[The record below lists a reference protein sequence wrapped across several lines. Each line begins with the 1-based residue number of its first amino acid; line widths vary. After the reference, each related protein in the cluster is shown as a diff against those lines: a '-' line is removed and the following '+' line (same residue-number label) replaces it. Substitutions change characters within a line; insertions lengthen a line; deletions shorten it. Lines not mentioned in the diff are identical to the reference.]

1 MSDVQIQAG
10 QPAQT
15 QTVQAP
21 QPTLPDMEGKTAQE
35 VLKWALDTYG
45 KKIALSC
52 SFSPE
57 DVVIVDLL
65 AKLTKPTPNE
75 FGGAQPSKARLVKPQ
90 VFTLDTGR
98 LNPETYDV
106 MDAVRNKYNVKI
118 KVMFPKT
125 PKVEKMV
132 RTKGL
137 NLFYDSIENRKMCCH
152 IRKIEPLNRA
162 LKGMAGWIT
171 GLRRQQS
178 VTRTDMK
185 KVEWDS
191 ARNMVKVNP
200 LMDWTNQQVWDY
212 IKQNNVPYNK
222 LFDLG
227 YASIGCA
234 PCTRAIKPGED
245 ERAGRWWWENPET
258 KECGLHADPAKLAKA
273 ATAPAQSH
281 A

>member
-1 MSDVQIQAG
+1 MEPQIQA
-10 QPAQT
+10 QTQVQT
-15 QTVQAP
+15 QTVQIP
-21 QPTLPDMEGKTAQE
+21 QLPDMEGKSAQE
-35 VLKWALDTYG
+35 VLQWAIDTYG
-45 KKIALSC
+45 KKVGLSC
-52 SFSPE
+52 SFGPE
-57 DVVIVDLL
+57 DVVLVDML
-65 AKLTKPTPNE
+65 AKLTK
-75 FGGAQPSKARLVKPQ
+75 KAQ

-106 MDAVRNKYNVKI
+106 MDAVRQKYNVKL

-132 RTKGL
+132 RAKGL
-137 NLFYDSIENRKMCCH
+137 NLFYDSIENRKMCCA

-162 LKGMAGWIT
+162 LKKYDAWMT

-178 VTRTDMK
+178 VTRTGMK
-185 KVEWDS
+185 KVEWDAS
-191 ARNMVKVNP
+191 HNIVKINP

-222 LFDLG
+222 LHDQG
-227 YASIGCA
+227 YPSIGCA

-273 ATAPAQSH
+273 AAAPAQTN

>member
-1 MSDVQIQAG
+1 MEQAIQV

-15 QTVQAP
+15 QTQAVQM
-21 QPTLPDMEGKTAQE
+21 PTLPDMESKTAEE
-35 VLKWALDTYG
+35 VLKWAVDTYG
-45 KKIALSC
+45 KKVALSC

-65 AKLTKPTPNE
+65 AKITK
-75 FGGAQPSKARLVKPQ
+75 KPV

-106 MDAVRNKYNVKI
+106 MDAVRQKYNIKI

-132 RTKGL
+132 RAKGL
-137 NLFYDSIENRKMCCH
+137 NLFYDSIENRKMCCQ

-162 LKGMAGWIT
+162 LKGMSGWMT

-178 VTRTDMK
+178 ITRTDMK

-191 ARNMVKVNP
+191 VRNMVKINP
-200 LMDWTNQQVWDY
+200 LMDWTSQQVWDY
-212 IKQNNVPYNK
+212 IKKNNVPYNK

-258 KECGLHADPAKLAKA
+258 KECGLHADPATLAKA
-273 ATAPAQSH
+273 AAGQQPTQAAH

>member
-1 MSDVQIQAG
+1 
-10 QPAQT
+10 
-15 QTVQAP
+15 
-21 QPTLPDMEGKTAQE
+21 
-35 VLKWALDTYG
+35 
-45 KKIALSC
+45 
-52 SFSPE
+52 
-57 DVVIVDLL
+57 
-65 AKLTKPTPNE
+65 
-75 FGGAQPSKARLVKPQ
+75 
-90 VFTLDTGR
+90 
-98 LNPETYDV
+98 
-106 MDAVRNKYNVKI
+106 MDAIRQKYNVKI

-137 NLFYDSIENRKMCCH
+137 NLFYDSIENRKMCCQ

-162 LKGMAGWIT
+162 LKGMSGWMT

-191 ARNMVKVNP
+191 VRNMVKINP
-200 LMDWTNQQVWDY
+200 LMDWTSQQVWDY
-212 IKQNNVPYNK
+212 IKKNGVPYNK

-258 KECGLHADPAKLAKA
+258 KECGLHADPSKLASKA
-273 ATAPAQSH
+273 IASNHTSTTNGQPPTTN
-281 A
+281 